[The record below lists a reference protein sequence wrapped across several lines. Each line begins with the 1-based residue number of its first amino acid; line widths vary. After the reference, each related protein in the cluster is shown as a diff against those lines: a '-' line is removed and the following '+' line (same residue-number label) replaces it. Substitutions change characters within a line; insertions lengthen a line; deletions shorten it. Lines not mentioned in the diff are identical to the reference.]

1 MRGEG
6 GSQPRNVGARCHTGS
21 MDALG
26 LLIGLV
32 IGVLLGAVIG
42 LLVGRARRANG
53 TAVEDP
59 AIVEAR
65 HAAAL
70 AELRAEEAAQR
81 SELFAELAAIS
92 ATADS
97 LREQVASQQGQYR
110 EFVERSRAEQAA
122 QTERE
127 QRESKVLQ
135 ALSPVQ
141 ESLRTMQQKVT
152 ELETQRSLQHGELSQ
167 QLKAATE
174 SEERLRSTA
183 ESLASALRSN
193 STRGVWGETQ
203 LRNVVQAAGLIER
216 VDFDVQSSITSD
228 AGAGRPDMVIHL
240 PGGKNIAVDAKVPFA
255 AYLEANQI
263 PVTAVGEEAA
273 RRETLIKQHVKLI
286 KGHIDALASKAYW
299 AGLEASPELVI
310 AFIPSE
316 SLVSAAMEAD
326 PGIMDYAFSKRV
338 ALASPVT
345 LWSVLKTVAFSW
357 QQDVLTD
364 QAKTLFDLSKEL
376 YTRLSTLSEH
386 ADKLRRSI
394 DSTVNSYNNFANS
407 LETRVLVTARKL
419 NALDESKVIG
429 TASTIEQAPKQLT
442 AVELEVVAEPAVA
455 PQREHTVVDD
465 LAALDELG
473 IGRTELDI
481 PELPSRS
488 RGDSKSA

>member
-1 MRGEG
+1 
-6 GSQPRNVGARCHTGS
+6 
-21 MDALG
+21 MDAVG
-26 LLIGLV
+26 LLIGLIV
-32 IGVLLGAVIG
+32 GLLLGAVIG
-42 LLVGRARRANG
+42 LLVGRSRRTPA
-53 TAVEDP
+53 AVTEDP
-59 AIVEAR
+59 AIIQAR
-65 HAAAL
+65 HDAAL
-70 AELRAEEAAQR
+70 AELRAQEAAQR
-81 SELFAELAAIS
+81 SELLAREAAQRAELLAELAAIG

-97 LREQVASQQGQYR
+97 LREQVASQNEQYR

-216 VDFDVQSSITSD
+216 VDFDVQSSISSD

-273 RRETLIKQHVKLI
+273 RRETLIKQHVKVI

-299 AGLEASPELVI
+299 AGLDASPELVI

-376 YTRLSTLSEH
+376 YSRLGTLADH

-394 DSTVNSYNNFANS
+394 DSTVSSYNNFANS
-407 LETRVLVTARKL
+407 LEGRVLVTARKL

-429 TASTIEQAPKQLT
+429 TATTIEQAPKKLT
-442 AVELEVVAEPAVA
+442 AIEMELSEPDEESANPETA

-473 IGRTELDI
+473 VGRAELDI
-481 PELPSRS
+481 PELTSRS
-488 RGDSKSA
+488 TGNSKSA